1 MTIDNFIV
9 NPAMA
14 EDVSLLSTKSNASDG
29 ESANDIILA
38 MIDKRQDTKMFAKG
52 VPDNYMQSIISELGI
67 DVSQMSSFRDGQE
80 QLTKMIT
87 NQRLSISD
95 VDLEE
100 ETVNLLK
107 YQQAYSMSAKIMS
120 VFDEIYNVTIN
131 QMGV

>member
-1 MTIDNFIV
+1 
-9 NPAMA
+9 
-14 EDVSLLSTKSNASDG
+14 
-29 ESANDIILA
+29 